1 LSTFGDEAFGII
13 DWYKLGIIG
22 NDHDDMPSNADALNL
37 RTTISRITRIGTRLL
52 VLGMMPRINTRTRQT
67 TLMIIS
73 PMIYP

>member
-37 RTTISRITRIGTRLL
+37 RTTISRIMRRLL
-52 VLGMMPRINTRTRQT
+52 VSGMMPRINTRTRQT